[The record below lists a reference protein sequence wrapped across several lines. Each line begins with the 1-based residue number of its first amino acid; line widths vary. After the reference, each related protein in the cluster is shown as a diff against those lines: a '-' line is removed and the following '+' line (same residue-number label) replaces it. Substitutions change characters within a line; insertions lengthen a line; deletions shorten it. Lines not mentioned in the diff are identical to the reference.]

1 MPRRPVTAGT
11 IGGTVPYFA
20 AAAVRGPAG
29 WSGAELDLGGVADI
43 DEVVD
48 RLREVDSD
56 AEVSLLFVE
65 SDDSYLVILRLDE
78 GEDLRIFSS
87 DAAFAEESRLGALLI
102 GDIRTPAVEVDLEP
116 VVVGAGGGS
125 MSAAAAAPAGSR
137 AGGYLVGDPLDDS
150 DDVDALAD
158 EEDDDD
164 EPAADPDA
172 EPVGDADLLADLGLS
187 ARRLLALCARDG
199 MLPADVTAEI
209 CQTVGCGDE
218 IEELR
223 EA

>member
-1 MPRRPVTAGT
+1 M
-11 IGGTVPYFA
+11 PYFA

-48 RLREVDSD
+48 RLREVDPD

-65 SDDSYLVILRLDE
+65 SDDCYLVIMRLDE

-87 DAAFAEESRLGALLI
+87 DAAFADESRLGALLI

-116 VVVGAGGGS
+116 VVVGAAAGGGTV
-125 MSAAAAAPAGSR
+125 AGGVAPSPGGG
-137 AGGYLVGDPLDDS
+137 AGGYAGDPLADFD

-158 EEDDDD
+158 EEDDE
-164 EPAADPDA
+164 EPVADPDA
-172 EPVGDADLLADLGLS
+172 EPVGDADLLADLGVS
-187 ARRLLALCARDG
+187 ARRLLALCSRDG
-199 MLPADVTAEI
+199 MLPADVTAEV
-209 CQTVGCGDE
+209 CQTLGCGDE

>member
-1 MPRRPVTAGT
+1 M
-11 IGGTVPYFA
+11 PYFA

-48 RLREVDSD
+48 RLREVDPD
-56 AEVSLLFVE
+56 AAVSLLFVE
-65 SDDSYLVILRLDE
+65 SDDSYLVILRLDD

-87 DAAFAEESRLGALLI
+87 DAAFADESRLGALLI

-116 VVVGAGGGS
+116 VAVGASAVGGAT
-125 MSAAAAAPAGSR
+125 SAVPAPSR
-137 AGGYLVGDPLDDS
+137 AGGGYPAGDPLDDF

-158 EEDDDD
+158 EEADDDS
-164 EPAADPDA
+164 EPVADPDA

-209 CQTVGCGDE
+209 CQTIGCGDE
-218 IEELR
+218 VEELR